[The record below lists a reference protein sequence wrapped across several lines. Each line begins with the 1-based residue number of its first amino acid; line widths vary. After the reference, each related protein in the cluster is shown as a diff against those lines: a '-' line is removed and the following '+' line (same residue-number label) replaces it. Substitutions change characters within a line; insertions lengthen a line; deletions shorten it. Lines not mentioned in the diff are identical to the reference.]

1 MRAKV
6 LFFPA
11 ILVTGP
17 THSTIFLTPSNAQG
31 LKITLLLCQSLEKIA
46 KMINFFN
53 HQLQLPRKCSRNVHL
68 CIQSRVMSKN
78 SDTQLFYW
86 LSLKNP
92 RKMGMVKRF
101 YTVGVLTLME
111 PAFFWV
117 SHEPGGG
124 LISTPPCYLCPGA
137 SGRLVLNMTIV
148 GYPLKIFLRY
158 ITFLQLKI

>member
-1 MRAKV
+1 MHNIFLDDNQKSSSQQDESQS
-6 LFFPA
+6 F
-11 ILVTGP
+11 ILSSNFSHGA
-17 THSTIFLTPSNAQG
+17 HAQYFFLTPSNAQG
-31 LKITLLLCQSLEKIA
+31 LKITLLLCQSLQKIA

-101 YTVGVLTLME
+101 YTVGVLDTT
-111 PAFFWV
+111 
-117 SHEPGGG
+117 G
-124 LISTPPCYLCPGA
+124 STVFYEFAKL
-137 SGRLVLNMTIV
+137 
-148 GYPLKIFLRY
+148 
-158 ITFLQLKI
+158 

>member
-1 MRAKV
+1 MHNIFWMIIRNPGHSRMRAKF

-17 THSTIFLTPSNAQG
+17 THSTFFLTPSNAQG
-31 LKITLLLCQSLEKIA
+31 LKITLLLCQSLQKIA

-101 YTVGVLTLME
+101 YTVGVLVTTGPTSFYE
-111 PAFFWV
+111 FA
-117 SHEPGGG
+117 
-124 LISTPPCYLCPGA
+124 
-137 SGRLVLNMTIV
+137 
-148 GYPLKIFLRY
+148 
-158 ITFLQLKI
+158 

>member
-1 MRAKV
+1 MPHDLWTKMRNLAHSGMRAKV

-17 THSTIFLTPSNAQG
+17 THSTFFLTPSNAQG
-31 LKITLLLCQSLEKIA
+31 LKITLLLCQSLQKIA

-101 YTVGVLTLME
+101 YTVGVLDTTGSN
-111 PAFFWV
+111 AFYEF
-117 SHEPGGG
+117 
-124 LISTPPCYLCPGA
+124 A
-137 SGRLVLNMTIV
+137 
-148 GYPLKIFLRY
+148 
-158 ITFLQLKI
+158 QLT

>member
-1 MRAKV
+1 MQNIFWMIIRNPVHSGMRAKV

-17 THSTIFLTPSNAQG
+17 THSTFFLTPSNAQG
-31 LKITLLLCQSLEKIA
+31 LKITLLLCQSLQKIA

-101 YTVGVLTLME
+101 YTVGVLDTM
-111 PAFFWV
+111 
-117 SHEPGGG
+117 G
-124 LISTPPCYLCPGA
+124 LTVFYEFA
-137 SGRLVLNMTIV
+137 KV
-148 GYPLKIFLRY
+148 
-158 ITFLQLKI
+158 